1 MEKPTSKKQAVI
13 IIHGIGNQY
22 PMETAK
28 EFVENIKEDSDILYS
43 SPDREANYFETRR
56 LSLSQKKTDFYEF
69 YWANLISEP
78 KLSELYF
85 WVLKL
90 LFCKKPSS
98 RVQLLVWSI
107 RILTLSLLFTFG
119 YIVFIDIQNFET
131 EGYLTFTHS
140 GIFALVS
147 FVLLKFIVPIINSK
161 AAQTVGDA
169 VKYLTPSPQNI
180 ESRYKIRK
188 KGIQLLKKLHEKTD
202 EDGQPLYQRIII
214 VGHSLGSVVA
224 YDLITNLWHEYMY
237 EYHPDEFPAA
247 QPILEEMTALIN
259 QSHQQKEQTFPIE
272 QFRELQ
278 KKLFKEIKKLK
289 NPWLIS
295 DFISIGSP
303 LCHGDY
309 ILTKNFEEFD
319 KKTNYREYPLCPP
332 KIEVKKEKNAIV
344 KDYDNAISFSANLVL
359 NNKGIREKKPMRFI
373 NHNSQFSFIQW
384 TNIYFQNDFV
394 GGELNEFF
402 GKGIQNVP
410 LKANGNWIKRNLPF
424 FSHTNYW
431 SKSQQHSI
439 DEILKQIF

>member
-1 MEKPTSKKQAVI
+1 MEKPTSKKQAIV

-28 EFVENIKEDSDILYS
+28 EFVENIKKDSDILYS

-78 KLSELYF
+78 KLGDLYS
-85 WVLKL
+85 WVFKL
-90 LFCKKPSS
+90 LFVKKPSK
-98 RVQLLVWSI
+98 RVEVLVWTI
-107 RILTLSLLFTFG
+107 RIVMLAVLITFG
-119 YIVFIDIQNFET
+119 FIIANDFKHFQEQGIPFLN
-131 EGYLTFTHS
+131 S
-140 GIFALVS
+140 GIFAAASYIV
-147 FVLLKFIVPIINSK
+147 LKFIVPKINSK
-161 AAQTVGDA
+161 AAQTIGDA

-188 KGIQLLKKLHEKTD
+188 KGIQLLKKLHDKKD
-202 EDGQPLYQRIII
+202 EDGNPQYERIVI

-224 YDLITNLWHEYMY
+224 YDLITNLWHDYMY
-237 EYHPDEFPAA
+237 EYHPEEFPVV
-247 QPILEEMTALIN
+247 QPILDEITEMIN
-259 QSHQQKEQTFPIE
+259 QCHQNETELPLE
-272 QFRELQ
+272 LYRELQ
-278 KKLFKEIKKLK
+278 RKLFKEIKNLK

-319 KKTNYREYPLCPP
+319 KKTKYREYPLCPP
-332 KIEVKKEKNAIV
+332 KIEVRKKGDEIV
-344 KDYDNAISFSANLVL
+344 KDYENAISFQANLFV
-359 NNKGIREKKPMRFI
+359 NIDNIREKKTMRFI

-394 GGELNEFF
+394 GGELNDYF
-402 GKGIQNVP
+402 GKGIQNIHLNP
-410 LKANGNWIKRNLPF
+410 KGNWFKRNLPF

-431 SKSQQHSI
+431 SKQQHHSI
-439 DEILKQIF
+439 EEILKNIF

>member
-1 MEKPTSKKQAVI
+1 MEKPTSKKQAIV

-78 KLSELYF
+78 KLGDLYS
-85 WVLKL
+85 WVFRL
-90 LFCKKPSS
+90 LFVKKPSK
-98 RVQLLVWSI
+98 RVEVLVWTI
-107 RILTLSLLFTFG
+107 RIIMLAVLITFG
-119 YIVFIDIQNFET
+119 FIIANDFKHFQEQGIPFLN
-131 EGYLTFTHS
+131 S
-140 GIFALVS
+140 GIFAATSYIV
-147 FVLLKFIVPIINSK
+147 LKFIVPKINSK

-188 KGIQLLKKLHEKTD
+188 KGIQLLKKLHDKKD
-202 EDGQPLYQRIII
+202 EDGNPQYERIVI

-224 YDLITNLWHEYMY
+224 YDLITNLWHDYMY
-237 EYHPDEFPAA
+237 EYHPEEFPVV
-247 QPILEEMTALIN
+247 QPILDEITTIIN
-259 QSHQQKEQTFPIE
+259 HSHQHKEEAFPLE
-272 QFRELQ
+272 VFQELQ
-278 KKLFKEIKKLK
+278 RKLFKEIKNLK
-289 NPWLIS
+289 NPWLVS

-332 KIEVKKEKNAIV
+332 KIEVRKKGNEIV
-344 KDYDNAISFSANLVL
+344 KDYENAISFQANLFINIDSV
-359 NNKGIREKKPMRFI
+359 REKKTMRFI

-394 GGELNEFF
+394 GGKLNDYF
-402 GKGIQNVP
+402 GKGIQNIHLNP
-410 LKANGNWIKRNLPF
+410 KGNWFKRKLPF

-439 DEILKQIF
+439 EEILKNIF

>member
-1 MEKPTSKKQAVI
+1 MEKPTSKKQAIV

-28 EFVENIKEDSDILYS
+28 EFVENIKADSDILYS

-78 KLSELYF
+78 KLSDLYS
-85 WVLKL
+85 WVFRL
-90 LFCKKPSS
+90 LFVKKPSK
-98 RVQLLVWSI
+98 RVEVLVWTI
-107 RILTLSLLFTFG
+107 RIITLAIFISFG
-119 YIVFIDIQNFET
+119 LIIINDIEQFKT
-131 EGYLTFTHS
+131 EGILSFKSS
-140 GIFALVS
+140 GIFAATS
-147 FVLLKFIVPIINSK
+147 YIFLKFVVPKINSK
-161 AAQTVGDA
+161 AAQTIGDA

-188 KGIQLLKKLHEKTD
+188 KGIQLLKKLHDKKD
-202 EDGQPLYQRIII
+202 EDGNPQYERIVII
-214 VGHSLGSVVA
+214 GHSLGSVVA
-224 YDLITNLWHEYMY
+224 YDLITNLWHDYMY
-237 EYHPDEFPAA
+237 EYHPEEFPAV
-247 QPILEEMTALIN
+247 QPVLNEITEMIN
-259 QSHQQKEQTFPIE
+259 QCHQNETELPLE
-272 QFRELQ
+272 LFRELQ
-278 KKLFKEIKKLK
+278 RKLFKEIKNLK

-309 ILTKNFEEFD
+309 ILTKNFEEFV

-332 KIEVKKEKNAIV
+332 KIEVRKKGNEII
-344 KDYDNAISFSANLVL
+344 KDYENAISFRANLFL
-359 NNKGIREKKPMRFI
+359 TINNVREKKTMRFI

-394 GGELNEFF
+394 GGELNNYF
-402 GKGIQNVP
+402 GKGIQNISFKP
-410 LKANGNWIKRNLPF
+410 NGNWFKRNLPF

-439 DEILKQIF
+439 DEILKNIF

>member
-1 MEKPTSKKQAVI
+1 MEKPTSKKQAIV

-78 KLSELYF
+78 KLGDLYS
-85 WVLKL
+85 WVFKL
-90 LFCKKPSS
+90 LFVKKPSK
-98 RVQLLVWSI
+98 RVEILVWTI
-107 RILTLSLLFTFG
+107 RIIMLAVLITFG
-119 YIVFIDIQNFET
+119 FIMANDFKHFQEQGIPF
-131 EGYLTFTHS
+131 LKS
-140 GIFALVS
+140 GIFAAASYIV
-147 FVLLKFIVPIINSK
+147 LKFIVPKINSK

-188 KGIQLLKKLHEKTD
+188 KGIQLLKKLHDKKD
-202 EDGQPLYQRIII
+202 EDGNPQYERIVI

-224 YDLITNLWHEYMY
+224 YDLITNLWHDYMY
-237 EYHPDEFPAA
+237 EYHPEEFPVV
-247 QPILEEMTALIN
+247 QPILDEITSLIN
-259 QSHQQKEQTFPIE
+259 HSHQHKEEEFPLEI
-272 QFRELQ
+272 FRELQ
-278 KKLFKEIKKLK
+278 RKLFKEIKNLK

-309 ILTKNFEEFD
+309 ILTKNYEEFD

-332 KIEVKKEKNAIV
+332 KIEVRKKGNEIV
-344 KDYDNAISFSANLVL
+344 KDYENAISFHANLFVTID
-359 NNKGIREKKPMRFI
+359 NVREKKTMRFI

-394 GGELNEFF
+394 GGELNDYF
-402 GKGIQNVP
+402 GKGIQNIHLNP
-410 LKANGNWIKRNLPF
+410 NGNWFKRNLPF

-431 SKSQQHSI
+431 SKHQQHSI
-439 DEILKQIF
+439 EEILKNIF